1 MPVRIIVTISAPS
14 AEAAAAGVAD
24 RVELC
29 RRAESEEEGCL
40 QYEVFHSA
48 VHPERFVLCELWAD
62 RAVYDK
68 HWNLQQQRERENPK
82 PPPPPPAPGES
93 PRRSTVEIYEQ
104 QVYRNVDGVWMPAD
118 EHQRSTTI
126 RWFG

>member
-1 MPVRIIVTISAPS
+1 MPVRIIVTITAPS

-29 RRAESEEEGCL
+29 RRAEAEEAGCL

-62 RAVYDK
+62 RAVYDA
-68 HWNLQQQRERENPK
+68 HWNLQQRREREHPK
-82 PPPPPPAPGES
+82 PPPPPPAPGE
-93 PRRSTVEIYEQ
+93 PARRSTVEIYEQ
-104 QVYRNVDGVWMPAD
+104 QVYKNVDGVWMAAD
-118 EHQRSTTI
+118 EQRRSTTI